1 MHFSKR
7 STVND
12 CILGSFTTPRQGRHS
27 WEELRDFAP
36 ITVCSGFLTAN
47 LRATLS
53 ISITCAGLTGEG
65 RSSSSLDAEFIL
77 INSLY
82 STVSKK

>member
-1 MHFSKR
+1 MGGAKR
-7 STVND
+7 LRTN
-12 CILGSFTTPRQGRHS
+12 HS
-27 WEELRDFAP
+27 LQRVSDGQSAGYTEH
-36 ITVCSGFLTAN
+36 VM
-47 LRATLS
+47 
-53 ISITCAGLTGEG
+53 SITCAGLTGEG